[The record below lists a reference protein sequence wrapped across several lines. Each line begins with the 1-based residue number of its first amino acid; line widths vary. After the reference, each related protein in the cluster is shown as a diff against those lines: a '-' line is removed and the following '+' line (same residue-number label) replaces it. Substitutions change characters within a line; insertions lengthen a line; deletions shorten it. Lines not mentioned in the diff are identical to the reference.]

1 MKRAV
6 YVSAKAYVSNA
17 EKAEAYRGIMNNAE
31 SIVKEKTNPVLYT
44 VFMGVLI
51 LIPWFFII
59 GILAV
64 LGLGFSWKI
73 GGIVYGVLTL
83 LIILIVYFS
92 RKSEDINESKTP
104 KLFEDESTEKKEVEL
119 VLTTLGVE
127 IGEDAYTWD
136 EIESVVEFE
145 DWLIFTSDGNCVGI
159 FKIADLKERKQDRLL
174 SILENKDLLYQIFTS
189 DD

>member
-31 SIVKEKTNPVLYT
+31 SIAKEKINPVLYA
-44 VFMGVLI
+44 VFIGVLI
-51 LIPWFFII
+51 LIPWVFII

-83 LIILIVYFS
+83 LTILIVYFS
-92 RKSEDINESKTP
+92 RKKAEDKNKTP

-119 VLTTLGVE
+119 FLTTLGVE

-145 DWLIFTSDGNCVGI
+145 DWLMFNSDGICVGI